1 MWHAVL
7 LLVAVPSTVWTP
19 GSNKIANHF
28 EAGSL
33 PGLLSSAKRSYA
45 LRTSAKKNQALMVIL
60 TRTGCAA
67 CQNLKQSVNRGTKLR
82 ERLAEGNIVVA
93 HAEGAAAAEW
103 RVGVAAEA
111 GYDPAVFFYPPWRNK
126 HGDAEP
132 LPIHGGSENSPFFLH
147 DEETLLWAVDIA
159 IGAVRDGKR
168 GADNPDSHE
177 L

>member
-1 MWHAVL
+1 MFLSTICALAFAVW
-7 LLVAVPSTVWTP
+7 AP

-33 PGLLSSAKRSYA
+33 PGLLSSSKRSYA
-45 LRTSAKKNQALMVIL
+45 LRTAKKKNQALMVIL
-60 TRTGCAA
+60 TRPGCAA

-82 ERLAEGNIVVA
+82 ARLADGGVVVA

-103 RVGVAAEA
+103 RVGIAAKA

-126 HGDAEP
+126 SGEAEP
-132 LPIHGGSENSPFFLH
+132 LPIHGGSERSPFFLH

-159 IGAVRDGKR
+159 VGAVREGKR